1 MNNRGRHA
9 PPPAHEVL
17 FGEIFALED
26 HPSFGKVV
34 RVRLPD
40 GREVDCRAMFVGAYG
55 VNGTFRPLP
64 DSGTALVFLPG
75 GSTASASAI
84 VGIQTDGV
92 PSDYDGSKTVA
103 YGLEEHRAAEGAT
116 SDGVLVRP
124 LLDDLVKLTV
134 AVQDLLTA
142 ITTAIIVP
150 NDGGAA
156 IQAKVAL
163 AAGTPDTGITAAL
176 AAVKSNL
183 DTSKAGN
190 GTAPH
195 CSGILRA
202 QAGS

>member
-1 MNNRGRHA
+1 MNSRGRHA

-92 PSDYDGSKTVA
+92 PSDYNGSKTVT
-103 YGLEEHRAAEGAT
+103 YGLEERRAAEGAT
-116 SDGVLVRP
+116 VDGVIVRP
-124 LLDDLVKLTV
+124 FLDDLSAFLGAIYTLAGIVN
-134 AVQDLLTA
+134 LLPAAAGPDATTINGLKTA
-142 ITTAIIVP
+142 ILSL
-150 NDGGAA
+150 N
-156 IQAKVAL
+156 
-163 AAGTPDTGITAAL
+163 TAASTL
-176 AAVKSNL
+176 KVSV
-183 DTSKAGN
+183 DTSKAGS

-195 CSGILRA
+195 CSGVLRA

>member
-1 MNNRGRHA
+1 MNNRGRRA

-17 FGEIFALED
+17 FGEIFGLED

-40 GREVDCRAMFVGAYG
+40 GREVDCRALFVGAYG
-55 VNGTFRPLP
+55 TNGTFRPLP

-92 PSDYDGSKTVA
+92 PSDYNGSKTVT
-103 YGLEEHRAAEGAT
+103 YGLEEHRATEGAT
-116 SDGVLVRP
+116 SDGVLVRA
-124 LLDDLVKLTV
+124 LLDDLVTV
-134 AVQDLLTA
+134 VQAVQALVTSINGA
-142 ITTAIIVP
+142 TPVP

-156 IQAKVAL
+156 IK
-163 AAGTPDTGITAAL
+163 
-176 AAVKSNL
+176 AAVVAATTGMATSLATVLTNL
-183 DTSKAGN
+183 NTSKAGS

-195 CSGILRA
+195 CSGVLRA
-202 QAGS
+202 QAGG

>member
-1 MNNRGRHA
+1 MNNRGRRA

-17 FGEIFALED
+17 FGEIFGLED

-40 GREVDCRAMFVGAYG
+40 GREPDCRALFVGAYG
-55 VNGTFRPLP
+55 TNGTFRPLP

-92 PSDYDGSKTVA
+92 PSDYNGSKTVT
-103 YGLEEHRAAEGAT
+103 YGLEERRATEGAT
-116 SDGVLVRP
+116 SDGVLVRA
-124 LLDDLVKLTV
+124 LLDDLVTV
-134 AVQDLLTA
+134 VQAVQALVTSINGA
-142 ITTAIIVP
+142 TPVP

-156 IQAKVAL
+156 IK
-163 AAGTPDTGITAAL
+163 
-176 AAVKSNL
+176 AAVVAATTGMATSLATVLTNL
-183 DTSKAGN
+183 NTSKAGS

-195 CSGILRA
+195 CSGVLRA
-202 QAGS
+202 QAGG

>member
-26 HPSFGKVV
+26 HDAFGKIV

-55 VNGTFRPLP
+55 TNGTFRPLP

-75 GSTASASAI
+75 GATASASAI
-84 VGIQTDGV
+84 VGIQTNGV

-103 YGLEEHRAAEGAT
+103 YGLEEHRATEGAT
-116 SDGVLVRP
+116 SDGVLVRA
-124 LLDDLVKLTV
+124 LLDDLATLVQ
-134 AVQDLLTA
+134 AVQGLLTA
-142 ITTAIIVP
+142 ITGTVIVP

-156 IQAKVAL
+156 IK
-163 AAGTPDTGITAAL
+163 
-176 AAVKSNL
+176 AAVSAAAIGGLTANL
-183 DTSKAGN
+183 ATVLANLNTSKAGN

-202 QAGS
+202 QAGGS

>member
-1 MNNRGRHA
+1 
-9 PPPAHEVL
+9 L

-40 GREVDCRAMFVGAYG
+40 GREVDCRAMFAGAYG
-55 VNGTFRPLP
+55 TNGTFRPLP

-92 PSDYDGSKTVA
+92 PSDYNGSKTVT
-103 YGLEEHRAAEGAT
+103 YGLEERRATEGAT
-116 SDGVLVRP
+116 SDGVLVRA
-124 LLDDLVKLTV
+124 LLDDLATLVQ
-134 AVQDLLTA
+134 AVQGLLTA
-142 ITTAIIVP
+142 ITGTVIVP

-156 IQAKVAL
+156 IKAAVSL
-163 AAGTPDTGITAAL
+163 AATTSLTANL
-176 AAVKSNL
+176 ATVLTNL
-183 DTSKAGN
+183 NTSKAGS

-195 CSGILRA
+195 CSGVLRA
-202 QAGS
+202 QAGG

>member
-26 HPSFGKVV
+26 HPAFGKVV

-40 GREVDCRAMFVGAYG
+40 GREVDCRAMFIGAYG
-55 VNGTFRPLP
+55 TNGTFRPLP

-75 GSTASASAI
+75 GSAASASAI

-92 PSDYDGSKTVA
+92 PSDYNGSKTVT

-116 SDGVLVRP
+116 SDGVIVRAF
-124 LLDDLVKLTV
+124 LDDLSAFLNAINTLAGIVNLLPAAAGPDATTINGLKTAILSLSTAAATLKV
-134 AVQDLLTA
+134 AV
-142 ITTAIIVP
+142 
-150 NDGGAA
+150 
-156 IQAKVAL
+156 
-163 AAGTPDTGITAAL
+163 
-176 AAVKSNL
+176 
-183 DTSKAGN
+183 DTSRAGN

-195 CSGILRA
+195 CSGVLRA